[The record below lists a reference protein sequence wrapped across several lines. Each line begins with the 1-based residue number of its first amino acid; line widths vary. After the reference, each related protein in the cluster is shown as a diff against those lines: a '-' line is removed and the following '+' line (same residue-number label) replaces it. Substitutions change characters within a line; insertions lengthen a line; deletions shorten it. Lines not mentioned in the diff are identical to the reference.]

1 MPDNFRHPI
10 RSRDDRALVPF
21 LTAGASTQRSLKRG
35 IGEGGYLRL
44 NGAGSRPLSMSHGGQ
59 SLRSVRCLQLVEAHG
74 AWPRLPPELREQAA
88 ISMED
93 ALPTEFADD
102 YRHTRTA
109 LITAIASIKAAID
122 MAESSLPS

>member
-1 MPDNFRHPI
+1 
-10 RSRDDRALVPF
+10 
-21 LTAGASTQRSLKRG
+21 
-35 IGEGGYLRL
+35 
-44 NGAGSRPLSMSHGGQ
+44 MSHGGQ
-59 SLRSVRCLQLVEAHG
+59 SSRSVRCLQLVEAHG

-88 ISMED
+88 IGMED
-93 ALPTEFADD
+93 ALPTEFAND